1 MKTRIAFFIT
11 TIFATLLLSNCK
23 KKEKDPQPEPTPV
36 PVVPVLVPTV
46 ITSPI
51 INITDTTA
59 TSGGTVTLEGASAII
74 SVGVCWDT
82 LPNPTTLRERTF
94 NGAGTG
100 NYISKLTE
108 LRVNTKYYVRAYA
121 TNGNGTAY
129 GNEVTFNTP
138 SYNLWTKTN
147 VSSTYTIFA
156 CMLSEGA
163 TIYAGTYNG
172 VIFSSDTGSTWT
184 SKGLSGSSIQNIIR
198 KGNSLFAVDND
209 TKLHRSQD
217 NGNSWTSLNTNFPY
231 DVQVYDIA
239 LQGSKLIAGTDSS
252 AFISSDDGNSWTRI
266 NSGLPE
272 VKQYYGGGA
281 VYNTASSGSQV
292 YAIADYFVGPGYDRA
307 LYKYDEPNNN
317 WLPILSLYNASSV
330 TGNKVSGNNIFIGTN
345 YYTNQQ
351 ISSIQRSKDGGDNW
365 ETINGK
371 GGANVD
377 VFGSH
382 VFIGNAYGDFDLSD
396 NSGDTFKNIKA
407 LGLPVASSTT
417 FYSQYGK
424 ALISKYYLW
433 MNTNKGV
440 FKYRYN

>member
-1 MKTRIAFFIT
+1 MKIRTAFFVSA
-11 TIFATLLLSNCK
+11 IFASLLLSNCK
-23 KKEKDPQPEPTPV
+23 KKEKDPEPTPV

-51 INITDTTA
+51 INITDSTA
-59 TSGGTVTLEGASAII
+59 TSGGTVTAEGASAII

-184 SKGLSGSSIQNIIR
+184 SKGLSGFGITNIIR
-198 KGNSLFAVDND
+198 KGNSLFAVDNNA
-209 TKLHRSQD
+209 KLHRSQD
-217 NGNSWTSLNTNFPY
+217 NGSTWASLNTNFPY
-231 DVQVYDIA
+231 NVNVYDVA
-239 LQGSKLIAGTDSS
+239 KLNSKIVAGTDSS
-252 AFISSDDGNSWTRI
+252 AFISSDDGDSWTRI
-266 NSGLPE
+266 NAGLP
-272 VKQYYGGGA
+272 QALQSWGGGA
-281 VYNTASSGSQV
+281 VSKMASSGSEV
-292 YAIADYFVGPGYDRA
+292 YAVANYFVGPGFTNA
-307 LYKYDEPNNN
+307 FYKYDESNNN
-317 WLPILSLYNASSV
+317 WLPLKSLYNVSGV
-330 TGNKVSGNNIFIGTN
+330 TATKVSGNNIFIGSV
-345 YYTNQQ
+345 YYGNQPF
-351 ISSIQRSKDGGDNW
+351 SSIDMSKDGGNNW
-365 ETINGK
+365 ETINGYT
-371 GGANVD
+371 GANID
-377 VFGSH
+377 VFGAN
-382 VFIGNAYGDFDLSD
+382 VFIGNSFGGFDLSND
-396 NSGDTFKNIKA
+396 NGDTWEYVKTI
-407 LGLPVASSTT
+407 GLPPASSANI
-417 FYSQYGK
+417 SSAYGK